1 MMNEKVGYRMPPSSK
16 RFRKG
21 DSGNP
26 AGRPKGRRHEL
37 PHETVLGQ
45 LVTIYENGIERRVTA
60 EEAFLRH
67 MRKLALEGDA
77 SAARLM
83 LAFHEKVR
91 ALDPLEGR
99 FVISEIRTVVF
110 DVGSVSHLLELLGM
124 GTKVD
129 RFRDSAQMKI
139 EPWLVEAALARFGD
153 RRLTGDE
160 QKVVYQCTRTPWKV
174 RWPEWWSFQGQS
186 E

>member
-99 FVISEIRTVVF
+99 FVISEIRMVIF
-110 DVGSVSHLLELLGM
+110 DPGSVSHLLELLRM
-124 GTKVD
+124 GTKMD
-129 RFRDSAQMKI
+129 RFRESAEMKI
-139 EPWLVEAALARFGD
+139 EPWLVEAALARLGN

-160 QKVVYQCTRTPWKV
+160 QEMVYQCTRTPWKV
-174 RWPEWWSFQGQS
+174 AWPEWWHFHGQS